1 MMSGGGLVQDETYPY
16 RRLLGAVLLEA
27 LEDALNLRG
36 NVAVRRQREALE
48 FLRDGHV
55 QSLCNASLS
64 LPRRLWGVFEGGP
77 DHDLGIDYARLVH
90 GELLLDRHAGEKGA
104 LNRQDG
110 HEAAGQ
116 TATSSPPI
124 DGAADA
130 GSVSLLDL
138 MGLLRKVAGR
148 EQRKSV
154 MVPPGSEGV

>member
-1 MMSGGGLVQDETYPY
+1 MTSGGGLVQDETYPY

-55 QSLCNASLS
+55 QSLCNGSLS

-77 DHDLGIDYARLVH
+77 NHDLGIDYARLVH
-90 GELLLDRHAGEKGA
+90 GELLLDRH
-104 LNRQDG
+104 
-110 HEAAGQ
+110 EAAGQ

-130 GSVSLLDL
+130 SSVSLLDL